1 MSVKNLTVDKDNA
14 KRRLDNL
21 LMSIYKELPRSKIY
35 SMIRKGE
42 VRVNSGRT
50 KPLYKVREG
59 DIIRIPPYLNNESKP
74 KKSISNK
81 LQDRFK
87 KRVIY
92 EDLNYI
98 ILNKPSGTAVHSGS
112 GNNIGVID
120 VLRSFYTE
128 TIDLCHRLDK
138 ETSGCL
144 VFAKNKIALRFFNK
158 NLALRD
164 KDLKKTYIAILKG
177 NFKKELLIDSNINT
191 TKSSIDHK
199 VNLNS
204 QEGKYA
210 SSLFRPIK
218 KLNKSSLVEIDIF
231 SGRTHQIRVQAES
244 LKHNVAND
252 IKYGDVEFNKF
263 ISKSGI
269 KSMAL
274 HAKSIKFI
282 DEDSNL
288 IQVEAPLEDSF
299 TDLIDYLN

>member
-50 KPLYKVREG
+50 KPLYKVKEG

-87 KRVIY
+87 KRVMY

-112 GNNIGVID
+112 GINIGVID
-120 VLRSFYTE
+120 VLRSFYIE

-144 VFAKNKIALRFFNK
+144 VFAKNKTALRFFNK

-177 NFKKELLIDSNINT
+177 NFKKE
-191 TKSSIDHK
+191 
-199 VNLNS
+199 
-204 QEGKYA
+204 
-210 SSLFRPIK
+210 
-218 KLNKSSLVEIDIF
+218 
-231 SGRTHQIRVQAES
+231 
-244 LKHNVAND
+244 
-252 IKYGDVEFNKF
+252 
-263 ISKSGI
+263 
-269 KSMAL
+269 
-274 HAKSIKFI
+274 
-282 DEDSNL
+282 
-288 IQVEAPLEDSF
+288 
-299 TDLIDYLN
+299 

>member
-21 LMSIYKELPRSKIY
+21 LMSIYKELPRSKVY

-50 KPLYKVREG
+50 KPLYKVKEG
-59 DIIRIPPYLNNESKP
+59 DVIRIPPYLNKEGATKRVISSK
-74 KKSISNK
+74 I
-81 LQDRFK
+81 QDKFK

-98 ILNKPSGTAVHSGS
+98 VLNKPSGIAVHSGS
-112 GNNIGVID
+112 GNNFGAID
-120 VLRSFYTE
+120 VLRSFYDE
-128 TIDLCHRLDK
+128 SIDLCHRLDK

-144 VFAKNKIALRFFNK
+144 VFAKNKTALRFFNK

-177 NFKKELLIDSNINT
+177 NFKKELFIDNNINT
-191 TKSSIDHK
+191 NKSSINHK
-199 VNLNS
+199 VKINNE
-204 QEGKYA
+204 EGKYA

-231 SGRTHQIRVQAES
+231 SGRTHQIRVQAEA
-244 LKHNVAND
+244 LNHNIAND
-252 IKYGDVEFNKF
+252 IKYGNPEFNNF

-269 KSMAL
+269 KAMAL
-274 HAKSIKFI
+274 HAKLIEFT
-282 DEDSNL
+282 DEDNNL
-288 IQVEAPLEDSF
+288 IKVEAPLEDYF
-299 TDLIDYLN
+299 ADLINHLN

>member
-21 LMSIYKELPRSKIY
+21 LMSTYKELPRSKVY

-50 KPLYKVREG
+50 KPLYKVKEG
-59 DIIRIPPYLNNESKP
+59 DIIRIPPYLNNESQAKRP
-74 KKSISNK
+74 ISNK

-87 KRVIY
+87 QRVLF

-98 ILNKPSGTAVHSGS
+98 VLNKPSGTPVHSGS
-112 GNNIGVID
+112 GNAIGAID
-120 VLRSFYTE
+120 ILRSFYTE

-144 VFAKNKIALRFFNK
+144 VFAKNKTALRFFNK

-164 KDLKKTYIAILKG
+164 KDLKKTYLAILKG
-177 NFKKELLIDSNINT
+177 SFKKDLFIDNNINT

-199 VNLNS
+199 VNINDE
-204 QEGKYA
+204 EGKYA
-210 SSLFRPIK
+210 SSLFRPIQ
-218 KLNKSSLVEIDIF
+218 KLNKSTLVEIDIY

-244 LKHNVAND
+244 LSHNVAND
-252 IKYGDVEFNKF
+252 IKYGDPDFNKF
-263 ISKSGI
+263 IASSGI

-274 HAKSIKFI
+274 HAKLIEFK
-282 DEDSNL
+282 DEESNL
-288 IQVEAPLEDSF
+288 IKVEAPLEDSF
-299 TDLIDYLN
+299 ADLIDYLN

>member
-21 LMSIYKELPRSKIY
+21 LMSTYKELPRSKVY

-50 KPLYKVREG
+50 KPLYKVKEG
-59 DIIRIPPYLNNESKP
+59 DIIRIPPYLNNENQP
-74 KKSISNK
+74 KRPISNK

-87 KRVIY
+87 QRVLF

-98 ILNKPSGTAVHSGS
+98 VLNKPTGTPVHSGS
-112 GNNIGVID
+112 GNTIGAID
-120 VLRSFYTE
+120 ILRSFYSE

-144 VFAKNKIALRFFNK
+144 VFAKNKTALRFFNK

-177 NFKKELLIDSNINT
+177 SFKKDLFIDNNINT
-191 TKSSIDHK
+191 IKSSTDHK
-199 VNLNS
+199 VNIDS
-204 QEGKYA
+204 EEGKYA

-218 KLNKSSLVEIDIF
+218 KLKKSTLVEIDIY

-244 LKHNVAND
+244 LNHNVAND
-252 IKYGDVEFNKF
+252 IKYGDSDFNKF
-263 ISKSGI
+263 IALSGI

-274 HAKSIKFI
+274 HAKLIEFK
-282 DEDSNL
+282 DEENNL
-288 IQVEAPLEDSF
+288 IKVEAPFEDSF
-299 TDLIDYLN
+299 AELIDYLN

>member
-1 MSVKNLTVDKDNA
+1 
-14 KRRLDNL
+14 
-21 LMSIYKELPRSKIY
+21 
-35 SMIRKGE
+35 MIRKGE

-50 KPLYKVREG
+50 KPLYKVKEG
-59 DIIRIPPYLNNESKP
+59 DIIRIPPYLNNESQP
-74 KKSISNK
+74 KRPISSK

-128 TIDLCHRLDK
+128 SVDLCHRLDK

-144 VFAKNKIALRFFNK
+144 VFAKNKTALRFFNK
-158 NLALRD
+158 SLALRD
-164 KDLKKTYIAILKG
+164 KDLKKTYLAILKG
-177 NFKKELLIDSNINT
+177 NFKKELFIDNNINT

-199 VNLNS
+199 VNINS
-204 QEGKYA
+204 EEGKYA

-218 KLNKSSLVEIDIF
+218 KLNKSSLVEIDIY

-244 LKHNVAND
+244 LNHNVAND
-252 IKYGDVEFNKF
+252 IKYGDAEYNNF

-269 KSMAL
+269 KGMAL
-274 HAKSIKFI
+274 HAKLIEFM
-282 DEDSNL
+282 DEDNNL

-299 TDLIDYLN
+299 ADLIDYLN